1 MLTLIKKRLALAS
14 LLLLLAM
21 LGLVWSPVMAQDADA
36 ESDEDVA
43 EESAEASDD
52 EEEAADLGRVAV
64 TGSLIRR
71 AEYSSASPVQVINA
85 ETQAQVGQIDTT
97 EYLQSSSVAAGSTQF
112 NNTFRGFVI
121 EGGTGVNSLSLRGL
135 GAQRTLVLLN
145 GRRPGPAGTRGQ
157 VGSFDLNVIPTV
169 ALQRIEIL
177 KDGASS
183 IYGSDAVAGVVN
195 LFTRSNLDGGE
206 VSVRADV
213 PENSGGEVYDV
224 EAAYGWNFRN
234 GSVMVAAE
242 YNLQQSLNVGDRDF
256 LSCPQDLFT
265 DANGNNIDRE
275 DRSIIAGTELAGC
288 NNLYANTFIDAIFG
302 TRYIPSPDGVTVGLV
317 PGYRPR
323 QNAGYDAGGQAFY
336 EDVLNYDFI
345 GDSSVINRQERTSVY
360 GKSEFNLDFLGGVTW
375 DTEFLYNQRQTEARG
390 FRQFFPLTGGATA
403 FIPGACG
410 AEGLPSCALFG
421 YAYPNDPGYATPVD
435 SGIAQPVMPYPS
447 NTDVTVD
454 YYYAAT
460 GFEGNIGNSLWTWS
474 LDASYT
480 RSDGDYTNNVIVASR
495 SGDVEFDA
503 DAPVVDYFSPGILSG
518 ERMMDLVNAVGDTAT
533 GNTVYEQFVTTAVV
547 TGDLFQLPAG
557 PLGAAFGAEYRD
569 FSIDDTPS
577 QLSRD
582 GDLWGQ
588 SSAQVTRGD
597 DSVVEAFAEIDVPLI
612 AGVPG
617 IESLSI
623 NGSARVFDYD
633 STGSDSVWKA
643 GLNWQI
649 NPTVRLRS
657 TYGTSYRS
665 PALYELFL
673 GDQTAF
679 LGQAAI
685 DPCINWGE
693 STNDFIRANC
703 GAAGI
708 PADFAGG
715 AASATVISGGGLG
728 VLEPE
733 TSNAFT
739 AGLILTPSFA
749 DFSIAVDYF
758 EMEVEDQVARLGGAS
773 ILGGCYGSQ
782 NFPNA
787 FCDLFTRNS
796 GDNPTAP
803 FAIDTVR
810 DSFLNVDRQKTR
822 GVDVNFRYDGLFSFG
837 RFIVEN
843 QSTWVFED
851 LEQLFDPSLAQG
863 FDNNN
868 RNGQIGRPKLVSNL
882 RLELQRDDWTFT
894 WYTEYIRR
902 TDEKRF
908 LDEETDYFGIDPAY
922 RDLTMDRGL
931 FNTFSVIYE
940 QPSWSI
946 LAGVSNIFNEKPDT
960 VSSGVVS
967 RRGNIPL
974 AATQYDI
981 RGRTA
986 FARLNYY
993 F

>member
-1 MLTLIKKRLALAS
+1 MLTVIYKRLPLAS
-14 LLLLLAM
+14 LLLLLAV
-21 LGLVWSPVMAQDADA
+21 LSLVWAPVMAQDTG
-36 ESDEDVA
+36 SDEDAA
-43 EESAEASDD
+43 EESADSDD
-52 EEEAADLGRVAV
+52 EEDTADLERVAV

-71 AEYSSASPVQVINA
+71 AEYSSTSPVQVITA

-112 NNTFRGFVI
+112 NNTFSGFVI

-145 GRRPGPAGTRGQ
+145 GRRPGPAGVRGQ
-157 VGSFDLNVIPTV
+157 VGSFDLNVIPSV
-169 ALQRIEIL
+169 IVQRAEIL

-195 LFTRSNLDGGE
+195 VFTRKNLDGGE
-206 VSVRADV
+206 ISIQANM
-213 PENSGGEVYDV
+213 PEESGGAVYDV
-224 EAAYGWNFRN
+224 AGAYGWNFRS
-234 GSVMVAAE
+234 GSIAVAAE
-242 YNLQQSLNVGDRDF
+242 YNLQESLNIEDRDF

-265 DANGNNIDRE
+265 DANGNSIDRE
-275 DRSIIAGTELAGC
+275 DRSIIAGTPLAGC
-288 NNLYANTFIDAIFG
+288 NNLYANTVIDALTG
-302 TRYIPSPDGVTVGLV
+302 ARYIQAPDGVTIGLI

-323 QNAGYDAGGQAFY
+323 ANGRYDDPAGEAFY
-336 EDVLNYDFI
+336 EDQLNFDFF
-345 GDSSVINRQERTSVY
+345 GSGSVINRQERTSVY
-360 GKSEFNLDFLGGVTW
+360 AVSEFNLDMLGGVTW
-375 DTEFLYNQRQTEARG
+375 DTELLYNQRETEARG
-390 FRQFFPLTGGATA
+390 WRQFFPLVGGATSA
-403 FIPGACG
+403 IPSFSYPDSPNYA
-410 AEGLPSCALFG
+410 APVPSGL
-421 YAYPNDPGYATPVD
+421 
-435 SGIAQPVMPYPS
+435 AQPVMPYPS
-447 NTDVTVD
+447 NSDVTVD

-460 GFEGNIGNSLWTWS
+460 GFEGTIGNSLWTWT

-495 SGDVEFDA
+495 SGDVQFDTS
-503 DAPVVDYFSPGILSG
+503 APVVDYFSPGILNG
-518 ERMMDLVNAVGDTAT
+518 DRMMDLVNAVGDTTT
-533 GNTVYEQFVTTAVV
+533 GNTVYDQFVTTGVI

-557 PLGAAFGAEYRD
+557 PMGVAFGAEYRE

-577 QLSRD
+577 ALSQG

-597 DSVVEAFAEIDVPLI
+597 DTVVEAFAEIDIPLI

-623 NGSARVFDYD
+623 NGSGRVFDYD
-633 STGSDSVWKA
+633 TTGSDSVWKV

-649 NPTVRLRS
+649 NPTLRVRS
-657 TYGTSYRS
+657 TLGTSYRS

-679 LGQAAI
+679 VGQAAI
-685 DPCINWGE
+685 DPCIDWGE

-703 GAAGI
+703 AAAGI
-708 PADFAGG
+708 PDDFPGG
-715 AASATVISGGGLG
+715 ASSATVVSGGGLG
-728 VLEPE
+728 VLDPE
-733 TSNAFT
+733 TSEAFT
-739 AGLILTPSFA
+739 AGIILTPSFA

-758 EMEVEDQVARLGGAS
+758 EIEIEDQVARLGGGA

-787 FCDLFTRNS
+787 FCDLFDRNS
-796 GDNPTAP
+796 GDDPTAP
-803 FAIDTVR
+803 FAISLVR
-810 DSFLNVDRQKTR
+810 DSFLNVNRQKTR
-822 GVDVNFRYDGLFSFG
+822 GVDVNFRYDGLFDFG
-837 RFIVEN
+837 RFVVEN

-882 RLELQRDDWTFT
+882 RLALQRDDWTFT
-894 WYTEYIRR
+894 WYTQYIRR

-908 LDEETDYFGIDPAY
+908 LDEETTYFGFDPAY
-922 RDLTMDRGL
+922 RDITMDRGL
-931 FNTFSVIYE
+931 FNTLSVLYE
-940 QPSWSI
+940 QPNWSI
-946 LAGVSNIFNEKPDT
+946 LAGVRNIFNEKPDT
-960 VSSGVVS
+960 VSSGVVT
-967 RRGNIPL
+967 RRGNMPL
-974 AATQYDI
+974 AATQYDL

-986 FARLNYY
+986 FARFNYY